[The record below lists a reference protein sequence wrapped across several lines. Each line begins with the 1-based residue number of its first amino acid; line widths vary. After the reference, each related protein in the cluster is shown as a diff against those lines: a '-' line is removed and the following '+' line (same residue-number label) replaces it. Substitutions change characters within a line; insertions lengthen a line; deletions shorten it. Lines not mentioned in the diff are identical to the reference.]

1 MILDDL
7 VPLRNSGLGRLRTQI
22 LHAPVGG
29 DNVGQILIVFFQFH
43 EIRNVEEGVAFQAN
57 VDECR
62 LHARQHPRDSTF
74 MDTAGQRVFILPLVE
89 NLDYL
94 IVLDHR
100 HACFVAI
107 RRDH

>member
-22 LHAPVGG
+22 LHATVGG

-57 VDECR
+57 VDEGR
-62 LHARQHPRDSTF
+62 LHARQHAGN
-74 MDTAGQRVFILPLVE
+74 TAFVDGPCQSVFVFAFE
-89 NLDYL
+89 VDF
-94 IVLDHR
+94 
-100 HACFVAI
+100 CE
-107 RRDH
+107 